1 MAPINWDECDLLPR
15 FECSVCATTA
25 VPWGRTPDDH
35 YFCSSRCASAT
46 ATATAATHDDTPS
59 LPPVIPVARWT
70 PRSDRRPRH
79 RDRSARRCDTPPAS
93 LPARSFVDDDE
104 IGTGPRDESERY
116 SLLGGA

>member
-59 LPPVIPVARWT
+59 LPPSSPSRAGLRAATVGRDSAIVPPAAVT
-70 PRSDRRPRH
+70 RRLRVSRH
-79 RDRSARRCDTPPAS
+79 DRSSMTMR
-93 LPARSFVDDDE
+93 
-104 IGTGPRDESERY
+104 
-116 SLLGGA
+116 